1 MADLIRNGAIAQDDH
16 TVLHLAEGE
25 DPATVALPDTPVI
38 VPLAVWQ
45 AQRDTLRLRAEKGEV
60 GVWLAGEADPGVLVD
75 DLQDLQLV
83 AVHFPKFAD
92 GRGYSIATLL
102 RTRHGY
108 GGELRA
114 IGDVLRDQFF
124 FLLRCGFSVLQPRE
138 GKYSAAQLEAAL
150 ASLRDFSEPYQGAVD
165 RPEPL
170 FRRQPRTP
178 LHKEAA

>member
-1 MADLIRNGAIAQDDH
+1 MSDIIKNGLIQSDDWQ
-16 TVLHLAEGE
+16 VLRLAEGE
-25 DPATVALPDTPVI
+25 AAADAALPAGRAI

-45 AQRDTLRLRAEKGEV
+45 ARRDELLPKAEAGV
-60 GVWLAGEADPGVLVD
+60 LGVWLAGSEDPFALEADLPL
-75 DLQDLQLV
+75 LQLV
-83 AVHFPKFAD
+83 AVDFPKFAD

-102 RTRHGY
+102 RTRLGY

-124 FLLRCGFSVLQPRE
+124 FMLRCGFSVLQPRE
-138 GKYSAAQLEAAL
+138 GKYTTAQLEAAL
-150 ASLRDFSEPYQGAVD
+150 ASLKDFTTPYQGAVD

-178 LHKEAA
+178 LQKDAA

>member
-1 MADLIRNGAIAQDDH
+1 MSEIIKSGRVQADEW
-16 TVLHLAEGE
+16 TVLRLAEGD
-25 DPATVALPDTPVI
+25 DPAAVALPAGRVI
-38 VPLAVWQ
+38 VPLAVWLARRDALHAQ
-45 AQRDTLRLRAEKGEV
+45 AEAGVL
-60 GVWLAGEADPGVLVD
+60 GVWLAGNEDPAVLAGDLSALTLIAVD
-75 DLQDLQLV
+75 
-83 AVHFPKFAD
+83 FPKFAD

-170 FRRQPRTP
+170 FRRQPRSP
-178 LHKEAA
+178 LQKDAA